1 MSSGK
6 SYDQPLVISYPFSG
20 LVGAGI
26 DFGTGG
32 LVDEIPVPAGKTRCR
47 IESIDLNQVSEAA
60 VGTTTTPRIQL
71 GDGTDPNRYCDMD
84 ILNTAIGASAT
95 LKDSELFDIGHGGK
109 GIIDIGEEAI
119 TELILTCAVGVGG
132 VPAGIGHVNV
142 TIGWW

>member
-6 SYDQPLVISYPFSG
+6 SYDQPLVISYTFGG
-20 LVGAGI
+20 LVGVGI

-32 LVDEIPVPAGKTRCR
+32 LVDEIPVPVGKTRCR
-47 IESIDLNQVSEAA
+47 IESVDLNQVSEAG

-71 GDGTDPNRYCDMD
+71 GDGSDDDRYCDMD

-95 LKDSELFDIGHGGK
+95 IKASELFDIGHGGA
-109 GIIDIGEEAI
+109 GIIDIGEEGI
-119 TELILTCAVGVGG
+119 TELILTCVVGTGG
-132 VPAGIGHVNV
+132 TPAGIGHVTV